1 MRRGHEGRLAALGR
15 AGLQRAERDSGKV
28 RARMCMAPRVV
39 VRDLNSVFI
48 Q

>member
-28 RARMCMAPRVV
+28 RARMCMAPRVFSYNEKQV
-39 VRDLNSVFI
+39 ED
-48 Q
+48 